1 MRRWMPPEPNLFKTP
16 TLNELPPPQR
26 TAALDLL
33 KALLTEVMSVAEA
46 GSAFDVVLKHLWST
60 LISLQGNHGLL

>member
-1 MRRWMPPEPNLFKTP
+1 MPPEPNLFKTP
-16 TLNELPPPQR
+16 TLNELLPPQR

-46 GSAFDVVLKHLWST
+46 GRGRMGDQEAGDDQDHA
-60 LISLQGNHGLL
+60 

>member
-16 TLNELPPPQR
+16 TLNELPPFQR

-46 GSAFDVVLKHLWST
+46 GRGRMGDQEAGDDQDHA
-60 LISLQGNHGLL
+60 

>member
-16 TLNELPPPQR
+16 TLNELLPLQR

-46 GSAFDVVLKHLWST
+46 GRGRMGDQEAGDDQDHA
-60 LISLQGNHGLL
+60 

>member
-1 MRRWMPPEPNLFKTP
+1 MRRWTPPEPDLFKTP
-16 TLNELPPPQR
+16 TLNELSPPQR

-46 GSAFDVVLKHLWST
+46 GRGGMGGQEAGDE
-60 LISLQGNHGLL
+60 QDYP

>member
-16 TLNELPPPQR
+16 TLNELTPPQR

-33 KALLTEVMSVAEA
+33 KALLTEVMSVAKAGRGGMGDQEA
-46 GSAFDVVLKHLWST
+46 GYDQDHA
-60 LISLQGNHGLL
+60 

>member
-16 TLNELPPPQR
+16 MLNELPPPQR

-33 KALLTEVMSVAEA
+33 KALLTEAMSVAEA
-46 GSAFDVVLKHLWST
+46 GRGEMRDQEASDDQDHA
-60 LISLQGNHGLL
+60 

>member
-33 KALLTEVMSVAEA
+33 KVLLTEVMSVTEA
-46 GSAFDVVLKHLWST
+46 GRGGMGGQEAGDDQDHA
-60 LISLQGNHGLL
+60 

>member
-1 MRRWMPPEPNLFKTP
+1 MPPEPNLFKTP
-16 TLNELPPPQR
+16 TLNELLPLQR

-46 GSAFDVVLKHLWST
+46 GRGRMGDQEAGDDQDHA
-60 LISLQGNHGLL
+60 